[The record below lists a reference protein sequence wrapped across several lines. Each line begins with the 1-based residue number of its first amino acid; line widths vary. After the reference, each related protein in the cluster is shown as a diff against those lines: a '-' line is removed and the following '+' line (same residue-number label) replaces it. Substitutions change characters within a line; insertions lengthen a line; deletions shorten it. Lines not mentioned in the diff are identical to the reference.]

1 MTHDLD
7 YFEACCCRTTF
18 LIVMCYF
25 FNRLDVILCLIGET
39 FEESGTMVNGA
50 VVSIRP
56 KMDKI
61 CLWLRDSGPK
71 DAVLNVGRK
80 LKKSLGFGVQSEI
93 YFEVHADT
101 MQKSS
106 SQVKSK
112 FIV

>member
-1 MTHDLD
+1 MVSPQNVILVLK
-7 YFEACCCRTTF
+7 EVVVKPVLNF
-18 LIVMCYF
+18 LSL
-25 FNRLDVILCLIGET
+25 RLDVILCLIGET

-50 VVSIRP
+50 VVSVRP

-80 LKKSLGFGVQSEI
+80 LKKNLGFGVQSEI
-93 YFEVHADT
+93 YFEAHADT
-101 MQKSS
+101 MVKSS

>member
-1 MTHDLD
+1 
-7 YFEACCCRTTF
+7 
-18 LIVMCYF
+18 MCYF
-25 FNRLDVILCLIGET
+25 SCRLDVILCLIGET

-93 YFEVHADT
+93 YFEAHADT
-101 MQKSS
+101 MLKAS